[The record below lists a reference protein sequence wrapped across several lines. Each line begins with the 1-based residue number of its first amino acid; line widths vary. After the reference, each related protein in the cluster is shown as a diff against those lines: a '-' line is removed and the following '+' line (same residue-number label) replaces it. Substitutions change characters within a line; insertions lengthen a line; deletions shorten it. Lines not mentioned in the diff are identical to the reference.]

1 MTVFCMMS
9 KEDIVFPKSDRQPL
23 FEAME
28 RVNNKLSYATKR
40 SVGDQRE
47 VVQLI
52 LQSDGVRLKCIE
64 EHVILSCDE
73 DWGTVHSM
81 CINGDCLFLSNQRG
95 ISKLDLT
102 T

>member
-28 RVNNKLSYATKR
+28 RVNNKLSYATKK
-40 SVGDQRE
+40 SVGDQRK

-52 LQSDGVRLKCIE
+52 LQSDGRLGSSVLKSMLYCRVMKTGERYI
-64 EHVILSCDE
+64 VCASMGTAFSCL
-73 DWGTVHSM
+73 
-81 CINGDCLFLSNQRG
+81 INVE
-95 ISKLDLT
+95 
-102 T
+102 